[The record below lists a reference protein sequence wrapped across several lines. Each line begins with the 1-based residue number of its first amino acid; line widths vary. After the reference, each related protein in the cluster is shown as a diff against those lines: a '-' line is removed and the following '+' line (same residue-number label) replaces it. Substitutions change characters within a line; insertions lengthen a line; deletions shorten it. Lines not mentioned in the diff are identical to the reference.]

1 MELFLFN
8 KRSVKSFIGIIIGIG
23 KYQQNSHYD
32 LGYLKSINNNA
43 KETKMKI
50 LSNSRQFHKALASWV
65 FLPLFISSITGL
77 LDRVSKDLLGYSR
90 EQVHWLM
97 SLHDGEWL
105 GDNGELIYVILNSLG
120 VLWMLITGFQMFSKT
135 ISFTKKVTKGE
146 SKG

>member
-1 MELFLFN
+1 MMKFADLLPKINNSKSNDQE
-8 KRSVKSFIGIIIGIG
+8 SFIPRTRGIEF
-23 KYQQNSHYD
+23 
-32 LGYLKSINNNA
+32 KSPREI
-43 KETKMKI
+43 KLMK
-50 LSNSRQFHKALASWV
+50 NSRQFHKTLAPWV

-77 LDRVSKDLLGYSR
+77 LYRVSKDLLGYSR

-97 SLHDGEWL
+97 SLHEGEWL

-120 VLWMLITGFQMFSKT
+120 VVWMLITGFQMFSKT

>member
-1 MELFLFN
+1 MNVF
-8 KRSVKSFIGIIIGIG
+8 
-23 KYQQNSHYD
+23 
-32 LGYLKSINNNA
+32 
-43 KETKMKI
+43 
-50 LSNSRQFHKALASWV
+50 SNSRQFHKALAPWV

-77 LDRVSKDLLGYSR
+77 LYRVSKDLLGYSR

-97 SLHDGEWL
+97 SLHE
-105 GDNGELIYVILNSLG
+105 GELIHVLLNSLG

>member
-1 MELFLFN
+1 MD
-8 KRSVKSFIGIIIGIG
+8 SIIGIA
-23 KYQQNSHYD
+23 KYFQKK
-32 LGYLKSINNNA
+32 LKTFIYLSLSIT
-43 KETKMKI
+43 KVKMK
-50 LSNSRQFHKALASWV
+50 NSRQFHKALAPWV

-77 LDRVSKDLLGYSR
+77 LYRVSKDLLGYSK

-97 SLHDGEWL
+97 SLHEGEWL
-105 GDNGELIYVILNSLG
+105 GNNGELIYVILNSLG

>member
-1 MELFLFN
+1 M
-8 KRSVKSFIGIIIGIG
+8 IIG
-23 KYQQNSHYD
+23 KYLQNSHYD
-32 LGYLKSINNNA
+32 LGHLKSINNYG
-43 KETKMKI
+43 KETKMKN
-50 LSNSRQFHKALASWV
+50 LFNSRQFHKALAPWV
-65 FLPLFISSITGL
+65 FFPLLISSITGL
-77 LDRVSKDLLGYSR
+77 LYRVSKDLLGFSR

-97 SLHDGEWL
+97 SLHEGEWL

>member
-1 MELFLFN
+1 M
-8 KRSVKSFIGIIIGIG
+8 VIG
-23 KYQQNSHYD
+23 KYLQNSLYG
-32 LGYLKSINNNA
+32 LGYLKSINNNG
-43 KETKMKI
+43 KETKMKT
-50 LSNSRQFHKALASWV
+50 LFNSRQFHKALAPWV

-77 LDRVSKDLLGYSR
+77 LYRVSKDLLGYSR

-97 SLHDGEWL
+97 SLHEGEWL

-120 VLWMLITGFQMFSKT
+120 VLWMLVTGFQMFSKT